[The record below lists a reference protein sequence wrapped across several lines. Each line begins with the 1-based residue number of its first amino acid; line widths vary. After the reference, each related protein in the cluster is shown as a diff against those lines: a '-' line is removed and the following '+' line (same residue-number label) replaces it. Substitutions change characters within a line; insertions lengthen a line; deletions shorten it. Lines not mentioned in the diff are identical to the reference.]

1 MERKRIVINFKNTAE
16 DEALYNELQKYS
28 CKSAYI
34 KDVLRGVLSISNQAT
49 KAPIKEAE
57 KVDEDIFDGID
68 DILG

>member
-49 KAPIKEAE
+49 KAPIKEA
-57 KVDEDIFDGID
+57 DEDIFDGID